1 MKTEYNSKLIYVIAV
16 VAATGG
22 LLFGFDTG
30 VISGAIPF
38 FQKDFGIDNSMIEII
53 TASGLCGAILG
64 ALFCGKITDTLG
76 RKKVILVSLSF
87 LPLRFMVRIC
97 SRCLSS
103 DCFTFIFGCSY
114 RSFFF
119 CRTSLYCRNL
129 SCKKTGSFGFDVSID
144 GYDRSIGFL
153 SFRFIFCR

>member
-38 FQKDFGIDNSMIEII
+38 FQKDFGIDNGMIEII

-64 ALFCGKITDTLG
+64 ALFCGKVTDTLG
-76 RKKVILVSLSF
+76 RRKVILARCVSPHCFPFVFRSGY
-87 LPLRFMVRIC
+87 
-97 SRCLSS
+97 RCL
-103 DCFTFIFGCSY
+103 
-114 RSFFF
+114 FF
-119 CRTSLYCRNL
+119 CRTALYCGNL
-129 SCKKTGSFGFDVSID
+129 SGKKTRSFGVDVPVD
-144 GYDRSIGFL
+144 GYYRCFGIL
-153 SFRFIFCR
+153 SF

>member
-38 FQKDFGIDNSMIEII
+38 FQKDFGIDNGMIEII

-64 ALFCGKITDTLG
+64 ALFCGKVTDTLG
-76 RKKVILVSLSF
+76 RRKVILASAVV
-87 LPLRFMVRIC
+87 LPSVRCGPDLRPMCI
-97 SRCLSS
+97 
-103 DCFTFIFGCSY
+103 
-114 RSFFF
+114 
-119 CRTSLYCRNL
+119 TSLLPVC
-129 SCKKTGSFGFDVSID
+129 F
-144 GYDRSIGFL
+144 
-153 SFRFIFCR
+153 

>member
-38 FQKDFGIDNSMIEII
+38 FQKDFGIDNGMIEII

-64 ALFCGKITDTLG
+64 ALFCGKVTDTLG
-76 RKKVILVSLSF
+76 RRKVILASVRCG
-87 LPLRFMVRIC
+87 PDLRPMCI
-97 SRCLSS
+97 
-103 DCFTFIFGCSY
+103 
-114 RSFFF
+114 
-119 CRTSLYCRNL
+119 TSLLPVC
-129 SCKKTGSFGFDVSID
+129 F
-144 GYDRSIGFL
+144 
-153 SFRFIFCR
+153 